1 MTTNNTA
8 ATLSPTAIMNL
19 IALNA
24 DRNTAQFKELTPQN
38 GWFFAETMGEY
49 IQADPRVA
57 FLGLVEILLRQTTD
71 ERINGG
77 TCHKNKFG
85 FSKKHVTRGTE
96 LALKYLNGEILET
109 ADIQDAVR
117 IAFSYREQ
125 LWMVRLGA
133 VPVNMLNLRPLRN
146 VQAPVEVPVSE

>member
-1 MTTNNTA
+1 MTTTNI
-8 ATLSPTAIMNL
+8 LSPSAIMDL
-19 IALNA
+19 CAMHA
-24 DRNTAQFKELTPQN
+24 DRNTAEFLRLTPQT
-38 GWFFAETMGEY
+38 GWLLADDMGAL

-57 FLGLVEILLRQTTD
+57 FTGLVEILMRQTAD
-71 ERINGG
+71 ERVNGG

-96 LALKYLNGEILET
+96 LAIKFLNGDEIT
-109 ADIQDAVR
+109 AEDMQDAVR

-133 VPVNMLNLRPLRN
+133 VPLNNLCLRPLRTRN
-146 VQAPVEVPVSE
+146 PVEVPASE

>member
-1 MTTNNTA
+1 MTTTN
-8 ATLSPTAIMNL
+8 TLSPSQIMAL

-24 DRNTAQFKELTPQN
+24 ERNTAEFTRLTPQT
-38 GWFFAETMGEY
+38 GWFFADDMGTLIE
-49 IQADPRVA
+49 ADAMVA
-57 FLGLVEILLRQTTD
+57 LTGLVEILMRQTTD
-71 ERINGG
+71 ERLNGG

-96 LALKYLNGEILET
+96 LALKYLNGTELDAQDIL
-109 ADIQDAVR
+109 DAVR
-117 IAFSYREQ
+117 IAKAYREQ

-146 VQAPVEVPVSE
+146 VQALVEVPSAE

>member
-1 MTTNNTA
+1 MN
-8 ATLSPTAIMNL
+8 LSPTQIMSL
-19 IALNA
+19 IAQNS
-24 DRNTAQFKELTPQN
+24 DRNTAEFTALTPQN

-49 IQADPRVA
+49 IQSDARVA

-71 ERINGG
+71 ERLNGG

-96 LALKYLNGEILET
+96 LALKYLSGTELDT
-109 ADIQDAVR
+109 TDLVDAVK

-133 VPVNMLNLRPLRN
+133 VPQNHLNLRSIRP
-146 VQAPVEVPVSE
+146 APVAVPVSE

>member
-24 DRNTAQFKELTPQN
+24 DRISVQFRELTPQT

-49 IQADPRVA
+49 IENDPRVA
-57 FLGLVEILLRQTTD
+57 FLGLVEILMRQTTD

-133 VPVNMLNLRPLRN
+133 VPYNHLLIRPIRN
-146 VQAPVEVPVSE
+146 QPAIDVPTPT

>member
-1 MTTNNTA
+1 MA
-8 ATLSPTAIMNL
+8 L

-24 DRNTAQFKELTPQN
+24 ERNTAEFTRLTPQT
-38 GWFFAETMGEY
+38 GWFFADDMGTLIE
-49 IQADPRVA
+49 ADAMVA
-57 FLGLVEILLRQTTD
+57 LTGLVEILMRQTTD
-71 ERINGG
+71 ERLNGG

-96 LALKYLNGEILET
+96 LALKYLNGTELDAQDIL
-109 ADIQDAVR
+109 DAVR
-117 IAFSYREQ
+117 IAKAYREQ

-146 VQAPVEVPVSE
+146 VQALVEVPSAE

>member
-1 MTTNNTA
+1 MTTTNTLSPAQIMSLVAVNAERNTA
-8 ATLSPTAIMNL
+8 A
-19 IALNA
+19 
-24 DRNTAQFKELTPQN
+24 FKDLTPQN
-38 GWFFAETMGEY
+38 GWFFAETMGEF

-57 FLGLVEILLRQTTD
+57 FLGLVEILMRQTTD

-85 FSKKHVTRGTE
+85 FSKKHVTRGSE
-96 LALKYLNGEILET
+96 LALKYLNGTELDT
-109 ADIQDAVR
+109 TDVTDAIN

-133 VPVNMLNLRPLRN
+133 VPVNTLNLRPIRN
-146 VQAPVEVPVSE
+146 VREPVSIPE